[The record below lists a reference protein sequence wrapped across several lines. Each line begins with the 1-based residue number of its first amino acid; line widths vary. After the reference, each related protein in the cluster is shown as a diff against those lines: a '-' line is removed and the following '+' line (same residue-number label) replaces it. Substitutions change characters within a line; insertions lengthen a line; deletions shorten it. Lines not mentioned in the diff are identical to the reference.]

1 MEVESNN
8 TIEVLARHPAGHGCP
23 LEGNSILYFWK
34 EEDWRRLGIITIIAA
49 AEIMFE
55 IAGEKRC
62 SHGCGA
68 RYKAFRD
75 TDTLILK
82 YKPTLCNFD
91 SYYRMVESV

>member
-1 MEVESNN
+1 MESE
-8 TIEVLARHPAGHGCP
+8 TIKVLAIHPAGYGCP
-23 LEGNSILYFWK
+23 LEGNNTLYFWK

-82 YKPTLCNFD
+82 YKPTPCNFN
-91 SYYRMVESV
+91 SYYRKVNTA